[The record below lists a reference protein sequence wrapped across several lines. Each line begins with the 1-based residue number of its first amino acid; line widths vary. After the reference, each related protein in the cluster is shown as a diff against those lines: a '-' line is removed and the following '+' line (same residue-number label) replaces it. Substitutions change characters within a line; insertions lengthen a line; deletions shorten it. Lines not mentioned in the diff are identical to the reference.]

1 MSDIHDKLRVVQ
13 GKAAELVRL
22 ADSIDAGVYLAPQ
35 KAAVE
40 GMQNMLRR
48 WQRWELRESLIA
60 FGLAECHLPCPQ
72 KGINEVLEE
81 KVNAGNKKI

>member
-1 MSDIHDKLRVVQ
+1 MADIDDKLRAVQ

-40 GMQNMLRR
+40 GMQNTLRR
-48 WQRWELRESLIA
+48 WQRWELRETLIA
-60 FGLAECHLPCPQ
+60 FGLAECNLPCPQ
-72 KGINEVLEE
+72 KGINESLE
-81 KVNAGNKKI
+81 KMVNA